1 MRFVESP
8 PCCER
13 SFQCRD
19 AVVKPVVEDPMDDDR
34 IPVESGAEVTP
45 VPPEPSESE
54 KMKSS
59 LTHHFNH
66 GARHASKVKRKPSH
80 TSEQSASSKTAN
92 SHLCNGTRKMLRPLT
107 D

>member
-1 MRFVESP
+1 MRFVESQ

-59 LTHHFNH
+59 LTPISIMVHVM
-66 GARHASKVKRKPSH
+66 RHR
-80 TSEQSASSKTAN
+80 
-92 SHLCNGTRKMLRPLT
+92 
-107 D
+107 

>member
-1 MRFVESP
+1 M
-8 PCCER
+8 
-13 SFQCRD
+13 
-19 AVVKPVVEDPMDDDR
+19 KPVVEDPMDDDR

-66 GARHASKVKRKPSH
+66 GARHASQVKRKPNH

-92 SHLCNGTRKMLRPLT
+92 SQFCNATTLKDVAAADGLNVLSMCAKTFG
-107 D
+107 